1 MSQLIEFGNDSLN
14 KLHNFLKKEAPKHI
28 LIVTGKHSYNSCG
41 ASNLLDE
48 ILSNYIYTR
57 FYDFKENPKIED
69 VVVGVNVFNNNKC
82 DLIIAVGGGSVID
95 MAKLIIFFKNK
106 KHPYTDHFTS
116 NLKSNELIHF
126 IAIPTTSG
134 TGSEVTHFAVVYSD
148 NKKFSIADRG
158 LSANLVCIVP
168 KFTYSINNYLT
179 AVTGL
184 DAFSQAIESFWNIN
198 SNKESI
204 SYAQE
209 AIELI
214 WENLPKVLKNNN
226 NFKSRDLISRASMLA
241 GKSINITKTTAPHAF
256 SYFLTSKFDIPH
268 GHAVALTLPFFCK
281 YNYEINALS
290 NNDLRGV
297 EYVKSRIEIIAKI
310 IDTKPEYLDIIISK
324 FIKDLNLINNYS
336 QIFKNKN
343 TFIEWKD
350 NVNMQRLK
358 NNPRIVDS
366 KTWNGLEKYLLNTNN
381 LNNI

>member
-14 KLHNFLKKEAPKHI
+14 KLHNFLKKESPKHI
-28 LIVTGKHSYNSCG
+28 LIVSGKQSYNSCG

-106 KHPYTDHFTS
+106 KYPYTDYFTS
-116 NLKSNELIHF
+116 NLKSNELIPF

-158 LSANLVCIVP
+158 LMANFVFIVP
-168 KFTYSINNYLT
+168 KFTYGINNYLT

-198 SNKESI
+198 SNKESL

-226 NFKSRDLISRASMLA
+226 NFKSRDLISKASMLA

-281 YNYEINALS
+281 YNCEINSLS

-310 IDTKPEYLDIIISK
+310 INTKPEYLDIIISK
-324 FIKDLNLINNYS
+324 FIKDLNLINNYG

-381 LNNI
+381 LTNI